1 MTNKPEKPKKQKKP
15 KTIRVLDERD
25 HQVRSSIKNLTA
37 GMSAE
42 QSDLKRQEV
51 EAVRRVSALLLR
63 QLKES
68 YKKTGEEPNETT
80 RPDQSSV

>member
-1 MTNKPEKPKKQKKP
+1 MTKKPDKTKKQKMPKP
-15 KTIRVLDERD
+15 NRVLDERD
-25 HQVRSSIKNLTA
+25 QERSSIKNLTT

-42 QSDLKRQEV
+42 QSDSSRREEE

-68 YKKTGEEPNETT
+68 YKKSG
-80 RPDQSSV
+80 

>member
-1 MTNKPEKPKKQKKP
+1 MTKKPDTPKKQKTP

-63 QLKES
+63 RLKES
-68 YKKTGEEPNETT
+68 YKNTGEEANETT

>member
-1 MTNKPEKPKKQKKP
+1 M
-15 KTIRVLDERD
+15 
-25 HQVRSSIKNLTA
+25 RSWIKNLTA

-68 YKKTGEEPNETT
+68 YKNTEEEANETT